1 MRRVFGRF
9 RLLSACAATI
19 CIAAGIVAVNASP
32 SSSSTSKPSG
42 SGVAAVLSATAHRG
56 GDLIIAYQS
65 DPDTFDPQVC
75 YDATCWDNM
84 QMLFDRL
91 YDYKTNT
98 TDLVPEAAVAMPKIS
113 DGGRV
118 YTIDIRP
125 GMTFDNGQ
133 PVTAAD
139 FAYTF
144 SRICNPATKS
154 PVVGFWTV
162 VVGCTAYAKH
172 PVGYMSGLKAVSK
185 YVLQVTLSAP
195 DAAFAYVMAM
205 PHASVIPV
213 GSGPQQAQHPL
224 GSGPFEF
231 VKYVPGQEI
240 VLKANPHYWNKSL
253 PYVSGV
259 TERLGITPEVQ
270 LLELEKNEIDLMG
283 DPLPNSDYLTVIND
297 KSLASQIVHRLSL
310 STYFLTMNV
319 HMKPFN
325 NPLVREA
332 VSYAFDRQFLLRT
345 VNGQGSVA
353 TGFIP
358 PGVLGY
364 TKQNLV
370 HGEDLAKAKAL
381 LKQAGYPHGFT
392 TTLYSW
398 NTQPW
403 INLDPVLQQQLAAIG
418 IKANVDPLQEST
430 FFEVAGTPNKAPM
443 TITFWIADYPDGSDF
458 FQALLSCAAAIP
470 GGQNYPFYCNPAVDA
485 EVSKGLADPAMA
497 AQDYVS
503 AARTM
508 LADNPIVPLYFG
520 TSTEVIGSQVGGYFA
535 NPIWDFETD
544 YYWLKNSTSSS
555 SSGLGG

>member
-172 PVGYMSGLKAVSK
+172 PVGYMSGIKARLEVRPAGHPDRTRCGLRLRDGHAAR
-185 YVLQVTLSAP
+185 VGHPGRLRPSA
-195 DAAFAYVMAM
+195 
-205 PHASVIPV
+205 
-213 GSGPQQAQHPL
+213 GPAPA

-259 TERLGITPEVQ
+259 
-270 LLELEKNEIDLMG
+270 NE
-283 DPLPNSDYLTVIND
+283 T
-297 KSLASQIVHRLSL
+297 
-310 STYFLTMNV
+310 
-319 HMKPFN
+319 
-325 NPLVREA
+325 
-332 VSYAFDRQFLLRT
+332 
-345 VNGQGSVA
+345 
-353 TGFIP
+353 
-358 PGVLGY
+358 
-364 TKQNLV
+364 
-370 HGEDLAKAKAL
+370 
-381 LKQAGYPHGFT
+381 
-392 TTLYSW
+392 
-398 NTQPW
+398 
-403 INLDPVLQQQLAAIG
+403 
-418 IKANVDPLQEST
+418 
-430 FFEVAGTPNKAPM
+430 
-443 TITFWIADYPDGSDF
+443 
-458 FQALLSCAAAIP
+458 
-470 GGQNYPFYCNPAVDA
+470 
-485 EVSKGLADPAMA
+485 
-497 AQDYVS
+497 
-503 AARTM
+503 ARR
-508 LADNPIVPLYFG
+508 
-520 TSTEVIGSQVGGYFA
+520 
-535 NPIWDFETD
+535 
-544 YYWLKNSTSSS
+544 
-555 SSGLGG
+555 